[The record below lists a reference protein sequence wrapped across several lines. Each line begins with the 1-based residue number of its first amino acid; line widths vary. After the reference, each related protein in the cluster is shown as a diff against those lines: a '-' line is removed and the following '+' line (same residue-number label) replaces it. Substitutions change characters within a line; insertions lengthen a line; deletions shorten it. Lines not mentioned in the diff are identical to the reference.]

1 MLTALDDDAEPPCFD
16 PRPHV
21 DLEVERGRA
30 ELLEPEPV
38 LLDEVE
44 REPISTG
51 RPGRDHA
58 RIQLE
63 LLARLHDVREW
74 RTHAVPDDRVPERVE
89 PVVRELDAHAAA
101 RLPRGA
107 ACVLEPDTR
116 LRRQS
121 RTRLAELVGEP
132 AHRERAGRHG
142 MLPDTLHFG
151 G

>member
-1 MLTALDDDAEPPCFD
+1 MLAALDDDAEPPCLD

-21 DLEVERGRA
+21 HLDVERGRA

-51 RPGRDHA
+51 RAGRDDA

-74 RTHAVPDDRVPERVE
+74 RANAVPDDRVPERVE
-89 PVVRELDAHAAA
+89 PVVRELDARATAC
-101 RLPRGA
+101 LP
-107 ACVLEPDTR
+107 
-116 LRRQS
+116 
-121 RTRLAELVGEP
+121 
-132 AHRERAGRHG
+132 
-142 MLPDTLHFG
+142 
-151 G
+151 